1 MANATSSPTTS
12 TVRTSGTVRA
22 LDSRVPADREDRVAY
37 SPKSIVQ
44 TLILPGDVQT
54 ERAQAKVPS
63 VVLRKV
69 HDHRAEPVRRVSCGR
84 QEGPPFSF
92 ASTSIGVSYHIHYHS
107 SITTP
112 GRLRLTHRPMA
123 SCRGPHDGMRPS
135 LTARLGTFRR
145 AVLCLLRRYAKSHS
159 LAGDTITT
167 YYLLLGC
174 ASYCAQTLIRPSINY
189 NHEFRS
195 LPLLTV
201 FNVNIY
207 IFVGDCQ

>member
-63 VVLRKV
+63 MVLRKV

-92 ASTSIGVSYHIHYHS
+92 ASTSIGVSYHISYHS
-107 SITTP
+107 
-112 GRLRLTHRPMA
+112 RFLRLIHIPGA
-123 SCRGPHDGMRPS
+123 SCRGSHDGMRPS
-135 LTARLGTFRR
+135 FTARLGTFRW

-167 YYLLLGC
+167 YYLLLRC
-174 ASYCAQTLIRPSINY
+174 ASYCAQTFIRPSIK
-189 NHEFRS
+189 
-195 LPLLTV
+195 
-201 FNVNIY
+201 
-207 IFVGDCQ
+207 